1 MIKKTHYLAI
11 CLSIAACLSAPAA
24 YANKQASNSQ
34 QAEQL
39 LEQAF
44 QQLNNQQQADA
55 LTTLDQLIHRYPHF
69 QLAQLMRADLLYAQA
84 HQLQQI
90 GQPKLTEKQSA
101 DLQAEARA
109 RLNALKQLAEQQI
122 PNYLFTIPDSM
133 KHLIAIDLTASRAYL
148 FNIEQQQLEFS
159 GSFYFS
165 QGKAGAGKEKEGDK
179 GTPIGMYRLA
189 KPIPAHRLSDFYGAG
204 ALPLDYPNS
213 WDKLK
218 KRTGYGIWLH
228 GTPTTQY
235 SRPPLASDG
244 CVVFSND
251 DMAHLLKTLDWR
263 RTLVITD
270 ENLHWAKEIDQSLAD
285 QFTARLEQWRATW
298 QSQEINAYMQFYAQ
312 TFRSQQKEN
321 RQQWHERKA
330 RLFNY
335 QMPIDI
341 TVDHLN
347 IVRYPGEDNL
357 IVMQFEQHY
366 QRSGKIDIE
375 QKRLWWQ
382 QEEGEWRIVYEEIVQ

>member
-1 MIKKTHYLAI
+1 MWLKSTQHLLRLIASCFYLAS
-11 CLSIAACLSAPAA
+11 CA
-24 YANKQASNSQ
+24 YATDIGGSQ
-34 QAEQL
+34 QAEQM

-44 QQLNNQQQADA
+44 TQLNNNQQAEA
-55 LTTLDQLIHRYPHF
+55 LSTLDQLIQRYPHF

-90 GQPKLTEKQSA
+90 GQPKLTQKQSA

-109 RLNALKQLAEQQI
+109 RLHALKRLADQQVPDYLLTI
-122 PNYLFTIPDSM
+122 PNSI
-133 KHLIAIDLTASRAYL
+133 KHIIAIDLTASRAYL
-148 FNIEQQQLEFS
+148 FSINEQQFTFS

-165 QGKAGAGKEKEGDK
+165 QGKAGAGKEREGDK

-189 KPIPAHRLSDFYGAG
+189 KPIPSHRLSDFYGSG
-204 ALPLDYPNS
+204 ALPLDYPNT

-251 DMAHLLKTLDWR
+251 DMSYLLNTLDWR

-270 ENLHWAKEIDQSLAD
+270 KSLSWNKTPDQALAATLKE
-285 QFTARLEQWRATW
+285 RLEKWRATW
-298 QSQEINAYMQFYAQ
+298 QSQQIEPYMAFYAPSF
-312 TFRSQQKEN
+312 TSQQKETI
-321 RQQWHERKA
+321 QQWQAKKS
-330 RLFNY
+330 RLFSYNI
-335 QMPIDI
+335 PIDI
-341 TVDHLN
+341 QLTHLN

-357 IVMQFEQHY
+357 IVTQFEQHY

-382 QEEGEWRIVYEEIVQ
+382 QQDNEWRIVHEEIVQ